1 MEVHRSKLNPIIKP
15 ADILPSSS
23 AMEVIGVFNAG
34 VARLGDEVILMLR
47 VAETAVNRDPS
58 VYLTPL
64 YDVELGEV
72 ILHAIPR
79 KPEYDFSDPRV
90 VKTSERN
97 YLTSISHFR
106 VARSSDGLHF
116 RIDDR
121 PAITPETKYES
132 YGIEDPRITQI
143 GDTYYI
149 TYSAISEYGICASM
163 ISTTDFIGFK
173 RHGNLFHPDNKDV
186 VLFPQR
192 IQGQYYALHRPS
204 CSHYGQPE
212 IWIAESTDLMQWGN
226 HRQLIGVRERQWDGG
241 RIGASLVPLE
251 IDEGWLEIYH
261 GADRDNK
268 YSIGALLLDKNE
280 PWRVLARSALPL
292 MSPEAE
298 YETEGFFG
306 NVIFPCGALYEEG
319 LLKMYYGAS
328 DTSIG
333 YAELSVASITATLI
347 PTQVKE

>member
-1 MEVHRSKLNPIIKP
+1 MELYRSELNPIIRP
-15 ADILPSSS
+15 EDVRPSNP

-34 VARLGDEVILMLR
+34 AARLGNEVILMLR
-47 VAETAVNRDPS
+47 VAERPVSRDPA

-64 YDVELGEV
+64 YDAGRNEITMQE
-72 ILHAIPR
+72 IPR

-90 VKTSERN
+90 VKTTERN

-106 VARSSDGLHF
+106 VARSGGGVHF
-116 RIDDR
+116 RIDDK
-121 PAITPETKYES
+121 PTIMPETKYES

-143 GDTYYI
+143 GGTYYI

-163 ISTTDFIGFK
+163 ISTTDFAGFK

-186 VLFPQR
+186 VLFPR
-192 IQGQYYALHRPS
+192 LIAGKYYALHRPS

-212 IWIAESTDLMQWGN
+212 IWIAESSDLLQWGN
-226 HRQLIGVRERQWDGG
+226 HRQLIGVREGQWDGG

-251 IDEGWLEIYH
+251 TGEGWLEIYH

-280 PWRVLARSALPL
+280 PWRVIARSELPL

-298 YETEGFFG
+298 YEMEGFFG
-306 NVIFPCGALYEEG
+306 NVIFPCGALQEDG
-319 LLKMYYGAS
+319 LIKMYYGAS

-333 YAELSVASITATLI
+333 YAELSVSSITAKLI
-347 PTQVKE
+347 QTQTKE

>member
-1 MEVHRSKLNPIIKP
+1 
-15 ADILPSSS
+15 
-23 AMEVIGVFNAG
+23 
-34 VARLGDEVILMLR
+34 MLR
-47 VAETAVNRDPS
+47 VAERPVNLDPS

-64 YDVELGEV
+64 YDEDSGQMV
-72 ILHAIPR
+72 LHAIPR

-90 VKTSERN
+90 VKTAERN

-106 VARSSDGLHF
+106 AARSRDGIHF
-116 RIDDR
+116 RIDTGPTIM
-121 PAITPETKYES
+121 PAVKYES

-163 ISTTDFIGFK
+163 ISTTDFADFK

-186 VLFPQR
+186 VLFPRR
-192 IQGQYYALHRPS
+192 IQGRYYALHRPS

-212 IWIAESTDLMQWGN
+212 IWIAESSDLLQWGN
-226 HRQLIGVRERQWDGG
+226 HRQLIGVREGQWDGG

-251 IDEGWLEIYH
+251 TDEGWLEIYH

-280 PWRVLARSALPL
+280 PWRVIARSVSPL

-306 NVIFPCGALYEEG
+306 NVIFPCGALQEDG
-319 LLKMYYGAS
+319 LIKMYYGAS

-333 YAELSVASITATLI
+333 YAELSVASITAQLIQTL
-347 PTQVKE
+347 TKE